1 MRRLIYGVGFND
13 ADYPVQRMSQE
24 GGKVV
29 REWTCPFYQRW
40 YDILRRC
47 YNKKALV
54 KRPNYKNVEICE
66 EWRLFSNFKAWM
78 VKQDWEGKIL
88 DKDLKVKGNNV
99 YSPET
104 CIFIDN
110 QINTFIREG
119 HRSKNNLKV
128 GVSYHKRD
136 RVYTAQCYNFLDKKL
151 VHLGYHEDEES
162 AHKVYLHYKVNLI
175 HKFYQVGMVTEEV
188 YNLLLKWYLK

>member
-1 MRRLIYGVGFND
+1 MTT
-13 ADYPVQRMSQE
+13 PVQRMSQE

-40 YDILRRC
+40 YDSRRC

-54 KRPNYKNVEICE
+54 KRPNYKNVQICE
-66 EWRLFSNFKAWM
+66 EWMLFSNFKAWM

-88 DKDLKVKGNNV
+88 DRDLKVKGNNV

-110 QINTFIREG
+110 QIKTFIREG
-119 HRSKNNLKV
+119 HRSK
-128 GVSYHKRD
+128 
-136 RVYTAQCYNFLDKKL
+136 Q
-151 VHLGYHEDEES
+151 
-162 AHKVYLHYKVNLI
+162 
-175 HKFYQVGMVTEEV
+175 
-188 YNLLLKWYLK
+188 